1 MFRCLPVIPVLCG
14 IFAVSLTAGCGSNDA
29 KGPPAASINGSAR
42 GDGGSQRA
50 PLRDNLHP
58 VIQLRT
64 TAGNIVLQ
72 LDAENAP
79 VTVSNFLSYIASGH
93 YDGTLFHD
101 VEEGFIVLGGGYDAQ
116 LQEKDAN
123 FPIRNEAHNGLKN
136 TRGAIAMA
144 RRPDVIDSST
154 SQFFIN
160 LADNTAL
167 DHHGETAEAY
177 GYCVFGKVVEG
188 LEIVDKIA
196 KTPTKAVDQFERLPS
211 ERIAIESIRRLR

>member
-1 MFRCLPVIPVLCG
+1 MFCRLPVIPVLCG
-14 IFAVSLTAGCGSNDA
+14 ILAVSLSVGCGSNDA
-29 KGPPAASINGSAR
+29 MGPPAASINGSAR
-42 GDGGSQRA
+42 GNGSQRA
-50 PLRDNLHP
+50 PVRDNLHP

-93 YDGTLFHD
+93 YNGTLFHD

-116 LQEKDAN
+116 LREKPAD
-123 FPIRNEAHNGLKN
+123 FPIRNEAHNGLNN
-136 TRGAIAMA
+136 TRGTIAMA

-160 LADNTAL
+160 LADNSAL

-188 LEIVDKIA
+188 MEFVDKIA
-196 KTPTKAVDQFERLPS
+196 KTPTKAVDQFDRLPS
-211 ERIAIESIRRLR
+211 ERIAIESVRRLR

>member
-1 MFRCLPVIPVLCG
+1 MIRRFPVVTFLCVLVTG
-14 IFAVSLTAGCGSNDA
+14 GLTAGCGSKDA
-29 KGPPAASINGSAR
+29 DAPPAASISGGTRSA
-42 GDGGSQRA
+42 GASPRA
-50 PLRDNLHP
+50 PQRDNLHP
-58 VIQLRT
+58 VIQVRT

-79 VTVSNFLSYIASGH
+79 VTVSNFLSYIASSH

-101 VEEGFIVLGGGYDAQ
+101 VEEGFIVLGGGYDER
-116 LQEKDAN
+116 LQEKPAD

-136 TRGAIAMA
+136 TRGTIAMA

-160 LADNTAL
+160 LSDNTAL
-167 DHHGETAEAY
+167 DHTGETPEAY

-188 LEIVDKIA
+188 MDVVEKIA
-196 KTPTKAVDQFERLPS
+196 KTPTKAIESFGRMPTERV
-211 ERIAIESIRRLR
+211 AIESVRRLR

>member
-1 MFRCLPVIPVLCG
+1 MIRRLPVLPVLCVLA
-14 IFAVSLTAGCGSNDA
+14 AVGLTTGCGSKDA
-29 KGPPAASINGSAR
+29 NAPPSASINGGSRAA
-42 GDGGSQRA
+42 GSSQRT
-50 PLRDNLHP
+50 PPRDNLHP

-101 VEEGFIVLGGGYDAQ
+101 IEEGFIVLGGGYDEQ
-116 LQEKDAN
+116 LQEKPAD

-136 TRGAIAMA
+136 TRGTIAMA

-160 LADNTAL
+160 LSDNTAL
-167 DHHGETAEAY
+167 DHTGETPEAY

-188 LEIVDKIA
+188 MDVAEKIA
-196 KTPTKAVDQFERLPS
+196 KTPTKAVEQFGRLPS
-211 ERIAIESIRRLR
+211 ERVAIESIRRLR

>member
-1 MFRCLPVIPVLCG
+1 MIRRLPVVPVLCVLA
-14 IFAVSLTAGCGSNDA
+14 AVGLTAGCGS
-29 KGPPAASINGSAR
+29 KTPTRPQRPASTAPRRSA
-42 GDGGSQRA
+42 GGSQRT
-50 PLRDNLHP
+50 PPRDNLHP

-101 VEEGFIVLGGGYDAQ
+101 VEEGFIVLGGGYDER
-116 LQEKDAN
+116 LQEKPAD

-136 TRGAIAMA
+136 TRGTIAMA

-160 LADNTAL
+160 LSDNSAL
-167 DHHGETAEAY
+167 DHTGETPEAY

-188 LEIVDKIA
+188 IDVVEKIA
-196 KTPTKAVDQFERLPS
+196 KTPTKAVESSAD
-211 ERIAIESIRRLR
+211 AIGADRD

>member
-14 IFAVSLTAGCGSNDA
+14 IFAVSLTAGCGSNDS
-29 KGPPAASINGSAR
+29 KGPPAASITGSAR

-116 LQEKDAN
+116 LRRKTATS
-123 FPIRNEAHNGLKN
+123 PS
-136 TRGAIAMA
+136 AMKLTMA
-144 RRPDVIDSST
+144 
-154 SQFFIN
+154 
-160 LADNTAL
+160 
-167 DHHGETAEAY
+167 
-177 GYCVFGKVVEG
+177 
-188 LEIVDKIA
+188 
-196 KTPTKAVDQFERLPS
+196 
-211 ERIAIESIRRLR
+211 

>member
-14 IFAVSLTAGCGSNDA
+14 ILAVSLTAGCGSNDS
-29 KGPPAASINGSAR
+29 KEPPAASINGSPR

-79 VTVSNFLSYIASGH
+79 VTVSNFLSYIAAGH

-116 LQEKDAN
+116 LQEKPAE

-136 TRGAIAMA
+136 TRGTIAMA

-167 DHHGETAEAY
+167 DHKGETPEAY
-177 GYCVFGKVVEG
+177 GYCVFGKVIEGMEVVE
-188 LEIVDKIA
+188 KIA

-211 ERIAIESIRRLR
+211 ERVAIESVRRLR